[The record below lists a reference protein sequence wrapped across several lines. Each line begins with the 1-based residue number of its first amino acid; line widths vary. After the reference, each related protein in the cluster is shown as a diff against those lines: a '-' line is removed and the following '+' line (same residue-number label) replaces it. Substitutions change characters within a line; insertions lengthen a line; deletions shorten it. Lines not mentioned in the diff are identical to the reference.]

1 MMTKFVLKI
10 DFSERL
16 GQMEKETWDELGKK
30 QDKSIFSK
38 KFEQYE
44 QDSEKH

>member
-1 MMTKFVLKI
+1 MMSKFVLKI

-16 GQMEKETWDELGKK
+16 SHTEKEIWDELGKK

-38 KFEQYE
+38 KFE
-44 QDSEKH
+44 